1 MRTAIFLG
9 ILGLVFST
17 SIACGQQLIADF
29 CFCDP
34 ANVLNNAAGDD
45 GIAASVGTQSN
56 GEGIYNNNTEESL
69 NVDIPA
75 TIFQDAESITL
86 EFDFF
91 NQKNVSFLIN
101 AGGAEDA
108 ANEVPNGNP
117 FRIGNKALDNDNNGN
132 VGLLVV
138 YYTTA
143 DPATPITSGFI
154 PGSEVGIGER
164 ATVVFIYDKETG
176 TARLFKNNELLWET
190 PPGQRT
196 PGENFYL
203 ETKVTDAGQG
213 YLTVGFNMNRGAR
226 NTPSLYYF
234 RAYDRACPTVPPPA
248 VQAPPAPLCGEGTV
262 TLEAISDQEEGNY
275 RWYDATG
282 GTALAGAVNSTFTTT
297 LAQTTT
303 YYVSVLEGPCESE
316 RVPVEVRVI
325 ALPPAPAAADQ
336 DRCGPGSVTFRAEEA
351 DSYAY
356 HWYAADGTTLLARTE
371 PGNELNDIVS
381 DQGQSV
387 YTTEALSETT
397 DFYVAAVT
405 EEGCESEFARV
416 TARVLTPPPPP
427 QISQVILC
435 QPDTVT
441 LRVDNPNEASTYR
454 WYDAPT
460 AGTLLQEDSA
470 GALHTEV
477 LSDIILHVSAWNG
490 SCESERV
497 AVSATIYPAN
507 QLEAGRDERILP
519 DGEVQ
524 LQATEGYVR
533 YVWHPSEG
541 LSDPQVANP
550 VANPT
555 QTTIYWLTATTAA
568 GCKETDQLTVEVVD
582 YPIPNAF
589 TPNNDGLN
597 DRWELSFLERY
608 PMCKVVI
615 YNRWGEA
622 VYHSEGYRKPWDG
635 RPPGQSTAT
644 LGTYTY
650 IIDLNNGKPPVQGR
664 LLLLK

>member
-1 MRTAIFLG
+1 MRTVTF
-9 ILGLVFST
+9 LVFIGLHCISGT
-17 SIACGQQLIADF
+17 SYSQELIADF
-29 CFCDP
+29 CFCNPD
-34 ANVLNNAAGDD
+34 NVLENAAGED
-45 GIAASVGTQSN
+45 GILATDGTQSN
-56 GEGIYNNNTEESL
+56 GEGIYNNTFDESASI
-69 NVDIPA
+69 DIPA
-75 TIFQDAESITL
+75 SIFDGAESITL
-86 EFDFF
+86 EFDVR
-91 NQKNVSFLIN
+91 NQKSTAILLIS
-101 AGGAEDA
+101 AGGAKD
-108 ANEVPNGNP
+108 PNNDVNGIP
-117 FRIGNKALDNDNNGN
+117 FRIGHKTFDTDNNGS
-132 VGLLVV
+132 VGLLVD

-143 DPATPITSGFI
+143 DPVTPISSGFI
-154 PGSEVGIGER
+154 TGSEFGLDER
-164 ATVVFIYDKETG
+164 ATVVFTYDKETG
-176 TARLFKNNELLWET
+176 AAQLFKNNALVWET
-190 PPGQRT
+190 PAAQRT
-196 PGENFYL
+196 PGESFYL
-203 ETKVTDAGQG
+203 ETKVTDDGQG
-213 YLTVGFNMNRGAR
+213 YLTVGINTNHGAP

-234 RAYDRACPTVPPPA
+234 RAYDRACPTVTPPVLQP
-248 VQAPPAPLCGEGTV
+248 VAPLCGEGTI
-262 TLEAISDQEEGNY
+262 TLQASSDQADGSY
-275 RWYDATG
+275 RWYDARD
-282 GTALAGAVNSTFTTT
+282 GTPIAGAVNSTYTTT

-325 ALPPAPAAADQ
+325 ALPPAPAVADQ
-336 DRCGPGSVTFRAEEA
+336 ERCGPGSVTFRAEEA

-371 PGNELNDIVS
+371 PGNELNNTLS

-387 YTTEALSETT
+387 YTIEALSETT

-405 EEGCESEFARV
+405 EEGCEGEPARV

-427 QISQVILC
+427 QSSQIILC

-477 LSDIILHVSAWNG
+477 LSDISLHVSTWNG
-490 SCESERV
+490 LCESERI

-533 YVWHPSEG
+533 YAWYPSEG

-568 GCKETDQLTVEVVD
+568 GCEETDQLTVEVVD
-582 YPIPNAF
+582 YPIPSAF

-650 IIDLNNGKPPVQGR
+650 VIDLNNGKPPVQGR